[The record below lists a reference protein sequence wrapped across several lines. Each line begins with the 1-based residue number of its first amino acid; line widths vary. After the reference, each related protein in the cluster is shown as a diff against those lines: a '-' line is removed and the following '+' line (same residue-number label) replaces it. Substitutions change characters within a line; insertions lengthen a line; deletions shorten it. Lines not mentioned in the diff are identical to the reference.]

1 MGEQN
6 ASAAAGDSERSF
18 ALMSQ
23 NRVTDPMSKNADR
36 PREIATREIQHFL
49 STTSTFLQTLN
60 DCGVESTNVLRER
73 VAVGLESVQDQL
85 DQAMESADEAAASI
99 GEWIEQ
105 HPWAAVGVAA
115 GLGAAAGCAAT
126 AGGYA
131 AIAPGRRAQ
140 NWWSPRRSWRRGL
153 GGRIRYGWGTGRNT

>member
-1 MGEQN
+1 MTRVLRDGKDGAH
-6 ASAAAGDSERSF
+6 ASYELKQSDR
-18 ALMSQ
+18 
-23 NRVTDPMSKNADR
+23 PMNKNVDR
-36 PREIATREIQHFL
+36 PRQMAIREIQHFL
-49 STTSTFLQTLN
+49 STTSSFLQTLN

-85 DQAMESADEAAASI
+85 DQVMESADEAAASI

-115 GLGAAAGCAAT
+115 GLGAAVGCAAM

-131 AIAPGRRAQ
+131 AFAPEPGPRLL
-140 NWWSPRRSWRRGL
+140 SLRRSWHRGL
-153 GGRIRYGWGTGRNT
+153 EGRIRC

>member
-1 MGEQN
+1 MERI
-6 ASAAAGDSERSF
+6 SATPSVVAPGQMNFCATVRGWR
-18 ALMSQ
+18 MSHELKQ
-23 NRVTDPMSKNADR
+23 SDRPMSKTIDR
-36 PREIATREIQHFL
+36 PRQIATREIQHFL
-49 STTSTFLQTLN
+49 STTSAFLQTLN
-60 DCGVESTNVLRER
+60 DYGVESTNVLRER

-85 DQAMESADEAAASI
+85 DQVMESADDAAASL

-131 AIAPGRRAQ
+131 AFAPEGE
-140 NWWSPRRSWRRGL
+140 PTT
-153 GGRIRYGWGTGRNT
+153 GGI